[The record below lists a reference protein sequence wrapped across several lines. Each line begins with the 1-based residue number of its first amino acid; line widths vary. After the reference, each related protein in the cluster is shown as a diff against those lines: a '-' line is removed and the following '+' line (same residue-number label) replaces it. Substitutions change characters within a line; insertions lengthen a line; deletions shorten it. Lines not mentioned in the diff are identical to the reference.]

1 MPFCGAAN
9 AEGQK
14 MNEKEAQ
21 KIWSEYHNRI
31 MNRRISQAKDINL
44 ELENDT
50 ITSNGFNSRL

>member
-1 MPFCGAAN
+1 
-9 AEGQK
+9 